1 MVSINS
7 SMTEAKREHGGRV
20 FFSPRLDL
28 GHWQLLCT
36 VGDSEFSDVCVCLF
50 KFRLLTNAL
59 VCFQNLLCMVIFL
72 AAVNLYQV
80 MFLGLTGKMQ
90 WF

>member
-36 VGDSEFSDVCVCLF
+36 VGDSEFSDVCVYLS
-50 KFRLLTNAL
+50 LDYLP
-59 VCFQNLLCMVIFL
+59 MH
-72 AAVNLYQV
+72 
-80 MFLGLTGKMQ
+80 
-90 WF
+90 